1 MNPESAVFVAGH
13 RGLLGSALVR
23 RLREKGYRR
32 LILRTRKELDL
43 RDQAAVRDFFEK
55 EKPDAVFLAAARV
68 GGIYAN
74 ATYPAEF
81 IYDNLAIQTNVID
94 AAYRSGVR
102 KLLFVG
108 TSNIYPEHAPQPL
121 REEYLLTGKL
131 EPTSEPYAIAKIAGL
146 KMCEAYNRQY
156 GTDYMAV
163 MPTNLYGIGD
173 NFDLATSHVIPALI
187 RKFHEAKKRDAD
199 IVEVWGS
206 GDTRREFLYAD
217 DLADACIFLME
228 NYSARE
234 IGGFVNVGT
243 GTELTVRE
251 LAELIRRTVGFA
263 GEIRF
268 NPDKPEGMT
277 RKLLDISRITALGWK
292 PSVSLEEG
300 LRRTYEWYVR
310 EEETSG
316 AVKK

>member
-55 EKPDAVFLAAARV
+55 EKPDAVFLAAARG

-108 TSNIYPEHAPQPL
+108 TSNISPEHAPQPL

-316 AVKK
+316 AGKK

>member
-1 MNPESAVFVAGH
+1 ITSEGVPGMNPESAVFVAGH

-108 TSNIYPEHAPQPL
+108 TSNIY
-121 REEYLLTGKL
+121 
-131 EPTSEPYAIAKIAGL
+131 
-146 KMCEAYNRQY
+146 
-156 GTDYMAV
+156 
-163 MPTNLYGIGD
+163 
-173 NFDLATSHVIPALI
+173 
-187 RKFHEAKKRDAD
+187 
-199 IVEVWGS
+199 
-206 GDTRREFLYAD
+206 
-217 DLADACIFLME
+217 
-228 NYSARE
+228 
-234 IGGFVNVGT
+234 
-243 GTELTVRE
+243 
-251 LAELIRRTVGFA
+251 
-263 GEIRF
+263 
-268 NPDKPEGMT
+268 
-277 RKLLDISRITALGWK
+277 
-292 PSVSLEEG
+292 
-300 LRRTYEWYVR
+300 
-310 EEETSG
+310 
-316 AVKK
+316 

>member
-1 MNPESAVFVAGH
+1 MNPDCAVFVAGH

-23 RLREKGYRR
+23 KLREKGYRR
-32 LILRTRKELDL
+32 LILRTREELDL
-43 RDQAAVRDFFEK
+43 RDQAAVREFFAR

-81 IYDNLAIQTNVID
+81 IYDNLAIQTNVMD
-94 AAYRSGVR
+94 AAYRAGIQ

-156 GTDYMAV
+156 GTDFMAV

-173 NFDLATSHVIPALI
+173 NFDLRTSHVIPALI
-187 RKFHEAKKRDAD
+187 RKFHEAKRDGAAS
-199 IVEVWGS
+199 VEIWGT
-206 GDTRREFLYAD
+206 GDTRREFLFAD

-228 NYSARE
+228 NYSANQ

-243 GTELTVRE
+243 GTEITIRG
-251 LAELIRRTVGFA
+251 LANMIQRIVGFT
-263 GEIRF
+263 GEIQYD
-268 NPDKPEGMT
+268 PQKPEGMT
-277 RKLLDISRITALGWK
+277 RKLLDISRLTALGWK

-300 LRRTYEWYVR
+300 LRRTYEWFVR
-310 EEETSG
+310 KEKTIGTE
-316 AVKK
+316 KK